1 VAGIDE
7 TGRQRKGL
15 KMTEVAERFEL
26 RRGADRGYA
35 EHGWLKSFHSFSFA
49 DYHDPEHVNFGPL
62 RVINEDLIAPASGFG
77 THGHRDMEIISVVLE
92 GELTHKDS
100 MASGGDTG
108 AVIRPGDVQ
117 RMSAGRGV
125 LHSEF
130 NRSNDKP
137 VHLLQIWIMPN
148 VLGITPSYEEKRFS
162 DDDKRGRLRLVAS
175 PDGRDGSVTIRAD
188 ASLSIGRFDG
198 DETATVHLPAGRQAY
213 LHVAR
218 GSVVVDGTTLEA
230 GDALKATVPGDYV
243 VESGRNAE
251 ILVFDLGQ

>member
-1 VAGIDE
+1 MIEV
-7 TGRQRKGL
+7 
-15 KMTEVAERFEL
+15 TESSQV
-26 RRGADRGYA
+26 RRSGDRGYA

-49 DYHDPEHVNFGPL
+49 EYNDPTHLNFGPL
-62 RVINEDLIAPASGFG
+62 RVINEDFIAPSSGFG
-77 THGHRDMEIISVVLE
+77 THSHRDMEIITYVLE

-100 MASGGDTG
+100 MASGGDDG

-130 NRSNDKP
+130 NRSSDRP

-148 VLGITPSYEEKRFS
+148 VSGIAPSYEEKRFS

-175 PDGRDGSVTIRAD
+175 HDGREGSVMIHAN
-188 ASLSIGRFDG
+188 AALFAGRFDG
-198 DETATVHLPAGRQAY
+198 PEAAMHRVAEGRMAY
-213 LHVAR
+213 AHVAR

-230 GDALKATVPGDYV
+230 GDALKVVAPGDV
-243 VESGRNAE
+243 TIEAGRASE
-251 ILVFDLGQ
+251 ILLFDLAG